1 MEKNQFEGLDE
12 LEKVDTEEAESKELK
27 EYEKL
32 LKAEENRKAIN
43 KAQALIEFG
52 CFNQTEVTKFDFN
65 QYDFVDGKK
74 FKDKYNLYKNKN
86 SEELVYVCPLI
97 ENNEGSEDEN
107 RALKPYAYDCIYI
120 EAMDEETYQKVLVA
134 GKNNVN
140 TLPQKLVKISWIA
153 YCVYTVIAL
162 FTTIYIGI
170 YSIDQAHKDS
180 SNTSDTKE
188 LDAFLSSLAT
198 CGALLA
204 GVVIALPLLT
214 LVTLKYK
221 DYKKN

>member
-1 MEKNQFEGLDE
+1 MEKNQFEGLEE
-12 LEKVDTEEAESKELK
+12 LEKDEVNAKEVKELK

-32 LKAEENRKAIN
+32 LKAEENRKFID
-43 KAQALIEFG
+43 KAQTLIEFG
-52 CFNQTEVTKFDFN
+52 CFNQIEVTQFDFN
-65 QYDFVDGKK
+65 GYDFVDGKK

-107 RALKPYAYDCIYI
+107 KAMKPYAYDCIYI
-120 EAMDEETYQKVLVA
+120 EAMDEEIYKKVVVA
-134 GKNNVN
+134 GKNNVS
-140 TLPQKLVKISWIA
+140 TLPQKLIKASWIA
-153 YCVYTVIAL
+153 YIVYASISL
-162 FTTIYIGI
+162 FTTLYIGI

-180 SNTSDTKE
+180 SNSSDTKE
-188 LDAFLSSLAT
+188 LDAFISSLAT

-204 GVVIALPLLT
+204 GAIVALAILT